1 MSSLPPKNSLI
12 HIDEWPLDL
21 SDFDVRDVS
30 WCYNFFI
37 EKESDLSVQDKER
50 ELVDFFDKN
59 ERWFGFELNSDCV
72 KSLKNGNVVNMD
84 WIERDNDRMLIW
96 LLRAGLHDIN
106 TFFNEGRS
114 IFDVYFKDQVNI
126 NFFSSNFVNFLSKN
140 YVAIGDHRRY
150 DFVIEFIDSVR
161 FFTANAKFK
170 NQLVG
175 ELKNIWLES
184 KTPSEETDWIEK
196 DNKKQLEWAWN
207 YLCSHE
213 KNALWLKPV
222 SPKEYHDAILA
233 SLDIMT
239 VLRWEVGYSKD
250 AEKELFIQ
258 RFRKAWSQKK
268 FRAEGKT
275 KKPYHLPL
283 TKKSKAAL
291 ETLAQVRNQSENE
304 VLESLINE
312 AYVNTCL
319 DATGREKY

>member
-12 HIDEWPLDL
+12 HIDEWPSDL

-37 EKESDLSVQDKER
+37 EKKNELSIQDKEK
-50 ELVDFFDKN
+50 ELVDFFDRN
-59 ERWFGFELNSDCV
+59 DSFFGFQLNPDSIN
-72 KSLKNGNVVNMD
+72 SLKNGNVVNMD
-84 WIERDNDRMLIW
+84 WVERDNDRMLIW
-96 LLRAGLHDIN
+96 LLCAGLQN
-106 TFFNEGRS
+106 LKSLFNEGYS
-114 IFDVYFKDQVNI
+114 IFNTDFKRQIDAI
-126 NFFSSNFVNFLSKN
+126 FFSSNLVNPFSKN
-140 YVAIGDHRRY
+140 YMAIGDHRRY

-161 FFTANAKFK
+161 FFTVDAKFK

-175 ELKNIWLES
+175 ELKNIWLS
-184 KTPSEETDWIEK
+184 SRTPSEETDWIKK
-196 DNKKQLEWAWN
+196 DNQKQLEWAWK

-213 KNALWLKPV
+213 KNALGLNPI
-222 SPKEYHDAILA
+222 SSKEYHDAILA

-283 TKKSKAAL
+283 TKRSKAAL
-291 ETLAQVRNQSENE
+291 ETLAQVRDQSENE

-312 AYVNTCL
+312 AYVKTCL
-319 DATGREKY
+319 DAKGSEKY